1 MTVNRNQLRIA
12 LLALVALV
20 AGCEKDKPQGTL
32 PTVTM
37 QLGDR
42 QFTLEVADNERDRK
56 YGLMRRESMPADH
69 GMIFAFPREAPLAF
83 YMRNTKI
90 PLDIIYVSAS
100 GRVVSVKQMQPHDE
114 RTVPSDGPAQF
125 AIELNKGMA
134 AACGVKIGDKLTI
147 PPNKNAPAT
156 TQSK

>member
-1 MTVNRNQLRIA
+1 MTTHRNQIWIA
-12 LLALVALV
+12 LLALSTAAI
-20 AGCEKDKPQGTL
+20 AGCEKENPAGTL
-32 PTVTM
+32 PTVKM

-90 PLDIIYVSAS
+90 PLDIIYVDAT
-100 GRVVSVKQMQPHDE
+100 GKVVSVKQMKPHDE

-134 AACGVKIGDKLTI
+134 AKAGVTAGTQLAIPAGVK
-147 PPNKNAPAT
+147 
-156 TQSK
+156 SKD

>member
-1 MTVNRNQLRIA
+1 MGTHRDYVLAA
-12 LLALVALV
+12 LLALLVA

-56 YGLMRRESMPADH
+56 YGLMRRESMPAEH

-100 GRVVSVKQMQPHDE
+100 GRVVSVKQMMPHDE

-125 AIELNKGMA
+125 AIELNQGMA
-134 AACGVKIGDKLTI
+134 AKAGVTAGMQLTMPAGVK
-147 PPNKNAPAT
+147 
-156 TQSK
+156 SKD